1 MKYLAPLPIALVA
14 GCTGTPHVDD
24 LQRLLARHDS
34 ATAALGEWC
43 RLRGMADRP
52 VIAAERI
59 ADRLPPSPE
68 TLRLLGVK
76 PGEPIGYRH
85 VRLSC
90 GGVAL
95 SVAHNWYLPGRLTAE
110 MNRTLDTTDTPFG
123 RVAASLGYTRRR
135 LEERRG
141 PLPGCPADTILSH
154 RALLELPDGRPLS
167 VLIECYTPGNLTD

>member
-95 SVAHNWYLPGRLTAE
+95 SIAHNWYLPGRLTAE

>member
-95 SVAHNWYLPGRLTAE
+95 SIAHNWYLPGRLTAE

-167 VLIECYTPGNLTD
+167 VLIECYTPGNLAD

>member
-68 TLRLLGVK
+68 TLRLLEAE

-95 SVAHNWYLPGRLTAE
+95 SIAHNWYLPGRLTAE

-167 VLIECYTPGNLTD
+167 VLIECYTPGNLAD

>member
-1 MKYLAPLPIALVA
+1 MKSLAPLPIALVA
-14 GCTGTPHVDD
+14 GCAGTPHVED
-24 LQRLLARHDS
+24 LQGLLATHDS
-34 ATAALGEWC
+34 ATEALGEWC
-43 RLRGMADRP
+43 RLRGMADLP

-59 ADRLPPSPE
+59 AERLPPSPE
-68 TLRLLGVK
+68 TLDLLGAR

-90 GGVAL
+90 DGVVL
-95 SVAHNWYLPGRLTAE
+95 SIAHNWYLPGRLTPE
-110 MNRTLDTTDTPFG
+110 MNRALDTTDTPFG

-141 PLPGCPADTILSH
+141 PLPDCPEDTILSH

-167 VLIECYTPGNLTD
+167 VLIECYTPANLEG